1 MATLDKSLL
10 DLSTEVV
17 PSLTFTV
24 DGEPYALRTI
34 SHLSKLEE
42 ARLRTLNKQ
51 EEAILAKV
59 ETVDPEQEAVLMKL
73 HERLFDLRIELITM
87 MTDLP
92 KEKAEKLPPM
102 QQQKLI
108 NFVGLEVETIR
119 QRMAATEAIEEE
131 VDTGAE
137 GESETPNE
145 EE

>member
-1 MATLDKSLL
+1 MVDIDKSLI
-10 DLSTEVV
+10 DLSTEVE
-17 PSLTFTV
+17 PALTFTV
-24 DGEPYALRTI
+24 DGESYLLRTI

-51 EEAILAKV
+51 EERILSKV

-73 HERLFDLRIELITM
+73 HERLFDLRIELIIM

-119 QRMAATEAIEEE
+119 KRMDAAEEIEAEA
-131 VDTGAE
+131 G
-137 GESETPNE
+137 SEKPNE
-145 EE
+145 EA